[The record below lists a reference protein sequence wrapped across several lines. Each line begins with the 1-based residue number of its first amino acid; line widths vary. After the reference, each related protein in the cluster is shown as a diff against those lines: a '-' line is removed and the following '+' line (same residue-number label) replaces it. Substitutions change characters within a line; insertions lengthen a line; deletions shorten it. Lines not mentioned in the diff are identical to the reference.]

1 MQRCLRDSLFS
12 GFDTIPALVT
22 DRRTDEHTT
31 TAYTALAQR
40 RAVKIRRIQKQKQN
54 EAVRRMQGATMKLAS
69 DRLWLYRIAVN
80 WVECEFHLQHGTLL
94 K

>member
-1 MQRCLRDSLFS
+1 VQRCLRDSVFS

-40 RAVKIRRIQKQKQN
+40 RAVKIRRIQEQKQN

-69 DRLWLYRIAVN
+69 DSKAATIDYFSSRLVVN
-80 WVECEFHLQHGTLL
+80 YFVD
-94 K
+94 